1 MVGYIQVSHSM
12 GIARSKYLFRRA
24 LEKDMDFGI
33 SPAIFKNLSIENGV
47 NHMRSFLSSNLVVVR
62 PYICSWLF
70 GGPSLSTEWQ
80 SRFSRSQ
87 GTCST
92 FFNFRVLSPSQVL
105 FFFFSKPTRIL
116 LQTTS
121 CLSHPRKWTRH
132 RDCRR
137 YMSMSQTRDLSCDP
151 WEGHRNLLYCIVEV
165 DRKHSLVDE
174 WSFFFLLLELSGIDA
189 KASFIFIRCSEQ

>member
-1 MVGYIQVSHSM
+1 MFLTLSDWSRVGYCSTFLSEFAFRCIVVKIYLAAFQIMVGYIQVSRSM

-24 LEKDMDFGI
+24 LEKDMDFGT
-33 SPAIFKNLSIENGV
+33 SPAVFKNLSIEKGV
-47 NHMRSFLSSNLVVVR
+47 NHMRSFLSSNLVIVR

-121 CLSHPRKWTRH
+121 CLSHPRK
-132 RDCRR
+132 
-137 YMSMSQTRDLSCDP
+137 
-151 WEGHRNLLYCIVEV
+151 
-165 DRKHSLVDE
+165 
-174 WSFFFLLLELSGIDA
+174 
-189 KASFIFIRCSEQ
+189 